1 MAKEEKKSV
10 KITFTNLISLF
21 GLCAITLG
29 TIITFSSR
37 ITAMETQQV
46 TDNEVNK
53 IVIGQGKDLSAIKTD
68 VGWIKQHLQQSNKE

>member
-1 MAKEEKKSV
+1 MTREESRSV
-10 KITFTNLISLF
+10 KITFANLISLF

-29 TIITFSSR
+29 AIITFSSR

-46 TDNEVNK
+46 VDNEVNK

-68 VGWIKQHLQQSNKE
+68 VEWIKTHLQSK